1 MTALLEWL
9 FVDSVKTSLYCSF
22 TFLLFSFFSSNPYRN
37 MSTGFYFKRSAKLHN
52 TNWTDKSIRCYNLI
66 ITITYPVGIKN
77 DYIFVWHWPYSQ
89 RIWIERTN
97 TFASFNF
104 YSTHVFNLV
113 IWCPWGTSKNR
124 IMFFYFR

>member
-22 TFLLFSFFSSNPYRN
+22 TFLLFSFFQATHIAICRLVFISKDLQNCIIQIERII
-37 MSTGFYFKRSAKLHN
+37 
-52 TNWTDKSIRCYNLI
+52 IRCYNLI
-66 ITITYPVGIKN
+66 ITISYPVGIKN

>member
-22 TFLLFSFFSSNPYRN
+22 TFLLFSFFSRNPYRN

-52 TNWTDKSIRCYNLI
+52 TNWTDIRCYNLI
-66 ITITYPVGIKN
+66 ITIPYPVGIKN

-97 TFASFNF
+97 TFASFEF

-113 IWCPWGTSKNR
+113 NWCPWGTSKNR

>member
-22 TFLLFSFFSSNPYRN
+22 TFFLFSFFQATHIAICRLVFIL
-37 MSTGFYFKRSAKLHN
+37 TSAKLHN
-52 TNWTDKSIRCYNLI
+52 TNWTDNITHYYNLI
-66 ITITYPVGIKN
+66 ITIPYPVGIKN

-89 RIWIERTN
+89 RIWIESTN
-97 TFASFNF
+97 TFASFKF

>member
-22 TFLLFSFFSSNPYRN
+22 TFLLFSFFKVTHIAICRLVFILKDLQNYIIQ
-37 MSTGFYFKRSAKLHN
+37 FEIII
-52 TNWTDKSIRCYNLI
+52 IRYHNLI
-66 ITITYPVGIKN
+66 ITIPYLVSIKN
-77 DYIFVWHWPYSQ
+77 DYIFVWHWPCSQ
-89 RIWIERTN
+89 RIWIESTN
-97 TFASFNF
+97 TFASFKL